1 MSNELQY
8 YGYPEQTGLTVIAR
22 VYNSAGV
29 QVGADITTTE
39 VGSLGIYTANMPS
52 AAFGQYGVRFF
63 NGSILVGQGFINW
76 DGSKE
81 MEFNLDA
88 SISSRLDIG
97 KFLAFKFLY

>member
-8 YGYPEQTGLTVIAR
+8 YGYPDQTGLVITAK
-22 VYNSAGV
+22 VYDSAGT
-29 QVGADITTTE
+29 QVGTDITTTE
-39 VGSLGIYTANMPS
+39 VGSLSIYTANMPS
-52 AAFGQYGVRFF
+52 AALGQYGVRFF

-81 MEFNLDA
+81 IEFNLDA

-97 KFLAFKFLY
+97 KFLALKFL